1 MAASSDSKNERNFL
15 QLHRLVLDSTRV
27 LRAKFDSFVPSGTT
41 LQAWLQTKDLS
52 KTKLN
57 KEQIASIMSQTTS
70 EKFDITALTSLLR
83 SFCYKANDPLWFEK
97 NNNNLSPS
105 QTGAIADIVRIR
117 NQRNEVC
124 MKHSMSKIHCTSPT
138 KRGIYKRV
146 YHSMC
151 KWGPVLQFKLASE
164 MAAWFC
170 RSRQKHQVKPNF
182 IFILTIEK
190 VA

>member
-1 MAASSDSKNERNFL
+1 MLFFFRMAASSESKNERNFL

-41 LQAWLQTKDLS
+41 LKAWLRTKDLS

-57 KEQIASIMSQTTS
+57 TEQIKSIMSQTTS
-70 EKFDITALTSLLR
+70 EKFDITVLTSLLR

-124 MKHSMSKIHCTSPT
+124 MKHSMSKMHCTSPT

-146 YHSMC
+146 HHSMC
-151 KWGPVLQFKLASE
+151 KWGP
-164 MAAWFC
+164 
-170 RSRQKHQVKPNF
+170 
-182 IFILTIEK
+182 EK
-190 VA
+190 AKTSS